1 MPKKAI
7 KKKAVK
13 TARRKNTTKAV
24 KKKTVTKKVLKKATR
39 KKAAKKKSTKKKA
52 AKKKTV
58 AAKAPVKKKSPRALS
73 SKTGM
78 EKKTVMVTPGPQP
91 TGIPPVE
98 EPSANEE
105 ALGVVTH
112 YYSHLG
118 VAVVQ
123 INKGTLRSGSTIHLK
138 GHSTDLTQKIESM
151 EYEHR
156 HVDEA
161 SAGQCVGLKVNDHV
175 REHDIVYLVK

>member
-1 MPKKAI
+1 MPKKAN
-7 KKKAVK
+7 KKKAGK
-13 TARRKNTTKAV
+13 TALRKTAAKSVKKTTK
-24 KKKTVTKKVLKKATR
+24 KKVLKKASI
-39 KKAAKKKSTKKKA
+39 KKAAKKKVLKKKVAKKKVAAAKTPAKKKA
-52 AKKKTV
+52 APKLTSRTGFL
-58 AAKAPVKKKSPRALS
+58 KKS
-73 SKTGM
+73 M
-78 EKKTVMVTPGPQP
+78 IVVPGPPP

-105 ALGVVTH
+105 AIGVITH

-123 INKGTLRSGSTIHLK
+123 LNKGTLRSGSKIHVK
-138 GHSTDLTQKIESM
+138 GHSTDLTQKVESM

-161 SAGQCVGLKVNDHV
+161 SAGQSVGLKVNDHV
-175 REHDIVYLVK
+175 REHDIVYVVK

>member
-7 KKKAVK
+7 KKKAGK
-13 TARRKNTTKAV
+13 TALRKTAAKSV
-24 KKKTVTKKVLKKATR
+24 KKTAKKKLLKKSIIKKVAKKKVLKK
-39 KKAAKKKSTKKKA
+39 KIAKKKAVAARTP
-52 AKKKTV
+52 AKKI
-58 AAKAPVKKKSPRALS
+58 AAPKIPSMAGLPKKN
-73 SKTGM
+73 M
-78 EKKTVMVTPGPQP
+78 MVEPGPQP
-91 TGIPPVE
+91 TSMPSVE

-123 INKGTLRSGSTIHLK
+123 LNKGTLRSGSRIHVK
-138 GHSTDLTQKIESM
+138 GHSTDFTQKVESM

-161 SAGQCVGLKVNDHV
+161 SAGQSFGLKVNDHV
-175 REHDIVYLVK
+175 REHDIVYVVK

>member
-7 KKKAVK
+7 KKKAGK
-13 TARRKNTTKAV
+13 TARRKTTTKAV
-24 KKKTVTKKVLKKATR
+24 KKTVKKKALKKATR
-39 KKAAKKKSTKKKA
+39 KKAVKKKATRKKA

-58 AAKAPVKKKSPRALS
+58 AAKATVKKKTPRALS
-73 SKTGM
+73 SKTGVQ
-78 EKKTVMVTPGPQP
+78 KKTTMVTPGPP
-91 TGIPPVE
+91 PAGIPPVE

-123 INKGTLRSGSTIHLK
+123 INKGTLRAGSTIHLK

-151 EYEHR
+151 EYEHQ
-156 HVDEA
+156 HVNEA
-161 SAGQCVGLKVNDHV
+161 AAGQCVGLKVNDHV

>member
-7 KKKAVK
+7 KKKAGK
-13 TARRKNTTKAV
+13 TALRKTAV
-24 KKKTVTKKVLKKATR
+24 KPAKKTAKKKVLKKSTI
-39 KKAAKKKSTKKKA
+39 KKAAKKKVLKKKVAKKKA
-52 AKKKTV
+52 VAARTPAKKIAAPKISSIAGVPKKNMMV
-58 AAKAPVKKKSPRALS
+58 A
-73 SKTGM
+73 
-78 EKKTVMVTPGPQP
+78 PGPQP
-91 TGIPPVE
+91 TGIPSVE

-105 ALGVVTH
+105 ALGVITH

-123 INKGTLRSGSTIHLK
+123 LNKGTLRSGSKIHVK
-138 GHSTDLTQKIESM
+138 GHSTDFIQKVESM

-161 SAGQCVGLKVNDHV
+161 SAGQSVGLKVNDHV
-175 REHDIVYLVK
+175 REHDIVYMVK

>member
-7 KKKAVK
+7 KKKSGK
-13 TARRKNTTKAV
+13 TALR
-24 KKKTVTKKVLKKATR
+24 R
-39 KKAAKKKSTKKKA
+39 KKAAPKISASADVPKKNMM
-52 AKKKTV
+52 V
-58 AAKAPVKKKSPRALS
+58 A
-73 SKTGM
+73 
-78 EKKTVMVTPGPQP
+78 PGPQP

-98 EPSANEE
+98 EPSTNEE

-123 INKGTLRSGSTIHLK
+123 LNKGTLKAGRKIHVK
-138 GHSTDLTQKIESM
+138 GHSTDLIQTVESM

-156 HVDEA
+156 HIDEA
-161 SAGQCVGLKVNDHV
+161 SAGQSVGLKVNDHV
-175 REHDIVYLVK
+175 REHDIVYIVK